1 MSLGSPWM
9 PLDYQ
14 WISINYP
21 WISSDSPWIS
31 DGQSIDIKRWSM
43 DIIDNPLIFMDNQW
57 MPIDNP
63 WKSIHNMDICGHP
76 WISMV
81 YPFCSHHPPPPP
93 HMVYRFSF
101 FLHLFSLGG
110 GGSYHQFQLMI
121 FRLLKLRGLEQGPG
135 HQCDCL
141 IAYKIIVYP

>member
-93 HMVYRFSF
+93 HGLQVQ
-101 FLHLFSLGG
+101 LLFAP
-110 GGSYHQFQLMI
+110 FQSRRGRELSPVSVNDFQTFETEGPRAGAWSPM
-121 FRLLKLRGLEQGPG
+121 RLP
-135 HQCDCL
+135 DCL
-141 IAYKIIVYP
+141 